1 MSDNQNGTETHSFQ
15 AEVKQLL
22 HLMIHSLYSDREI
35 FLRELISNASDACD
49 KRHFAAMT
57 SDDNKIEA
65 SEAEIRIGID
75 KTRRQITISD
85 NGIGMNRDEI
95 IENLGTIARSGTQQ
109 FVDQMPASTGDD
121 KDAANLIGQFG
132 VGFYSCFMV
141 ADKVQVDSRRADAA
155 SQDAIQWISDGSGE
169 YSLNSIERSEP
180 GTTVTLNIREGADEF
195 LEAMRLR
202 HLISRYSDHISIPI
216 MMEAQAPLAPS
227 EEDTEQDQAETE
239 DKTPTWET
247 VNSASA
253 IWTRPKNEISDEDY
267 QQFYTSL
274 AYDTQPPLATLHNR
288 VEGTLDYT
296 SLLFLPAKAPFD
308 LWDQQRRHQVKLYV
322 RRVFITDDAESLFP
336 AYLRFV
342 RGVVDAA
349 DLPLNVSREFLQNNR
364 DLDKIRAASVKRVLN
379 ELERL
384 SNDDEEK
391 FSIFWKEFGKA
402 FKEGVVEDHD
412 NREKIAGLVRYA
424 STKSDGDDDLVSLN
438 QYIDRMP
445 MKQKAIYYLTAE
457 TEDAAKHSPHLE
469 IFRKKDIEVLLMT
482 DPIDEWVV
490 GSLPEYK
497 DKTLQSVSRGSLDLD
512 DDEESAES
520 SDADSDKDDQ
530 EDVNVL
536 KNALNALSERVKE
549 VRYTNRLTDSP
560 ACLVADENDPG
571 ANLERI
577 LKAAGQA
584 APNSRPILELNA
596 SHPLVSRLDHD
607 SDDFDDWMQVLFD
620 QAALSEGAQLEQPNA
635 YVKRINELLTRTLS

>member
-1 MSDNQNGTETHSFQ
+1 MHGAMTTGN
-15 AEVKQLL
+15 
-22 HLMIHSLYSDREI
+22 
-35 FLRELISNASDACD
+35 ELISNASDACD

-57 SDDNKIEA
+57 SDDNSIEA
-65 SEAEIRIGID
+65 AEAEIRIGID
-75 KTRRQITISD
+75 KDKRQITISD
-85 NGIGMNRDEI
+85 NGIGMSRDEI

-109 FVDQMPASTGDD
+109 FVDQMPSSAEDD
-121 KDAANLIGQFG
+121 KDAASLIGQFG

-141 ADKVQVDSRRADAA
+141 ADNVQVDSRRADAA
-155 SQDAIQWISDGSGE
+155 ASEAVQWSSDGSGE
-169 YSLNSIERSEP
+169 YSLNSIELSEP
-180 GTTVTLNIREGADEF
+180 GTTVTLSIREGADEF
-195 LEAMRLR
+195 LESMRLR
-202 HLISRYSDHISIPI
+202 HLIARYSDHISIPI
-216 MMEAQAPLAPS
+216 KMESEAPPAQTDEDSDDDAAAAT
-227 EEDTEQDQAETE
+227 DTESQ
-239 DKTPTWET
+239 WET

-253 IWTRPKNEISDEDY
+253 IWTRPKSEISEEEY

-274 AYDTQPPLATLHNR
+274 AYDTQPPLATLHNK

-379 ELERL
+379 ELERM
-384 SNDDEEK
+384 SNDE
-391 FSIFWKEFGKA
+391 EFGKA

-412 NREKIAGLVRYA
+412 NREKIAGLVRFG
-424 STKSDGDDDLVSLN
+424 STKSEDSEDLVSLK

-457 TEDAAKHSPHLE
+457 TEDAARHSPHLE

-490 GSLPEYK
+490 GSLPEFQEK
-497 DKTLQSVSRGSLDLD
+497 PLQSVSRGSLDLD
-512 DDEESAES
+512 DDEEAA
-520 SDADSDKDDQ
+520 DAIDNESDKTDQ
-530 EDVNVL
+530 EDPDVL
-536 KNALNALSERVKE
+536 KTALAALGERVKE
-549 VRYTNRLTDSP
+549 VRYTSRLTDSP

-577 LKAAGQA
+577 LKAAGQS
-584 APNSRPILELNA
+584 APSSRPILELNA
-596 SHPLVSRLDHD
+596 AHPLVAGLDHD
-607 SDDFDDWMQVLFD
+607 SEDFNDWMQVLFD

-635 YVKRINELLTRTLS
+635 YVRRVNDLLSRTLS